1 MTASSASS
9 AAARSGVAGAEAGGR
24 GADLRRIES
33 ELGVLIRRVKRVLG
47 ERARML
53 HPDLQPITFFLLTHV
68 IERGPVRAADLVGA
82 FGMDKGGVSRQ
93 VQHLV
98 DYGFVERRPDP
109 DDRRATLLVATDD
122 AVRRVHE
129 MQQARSELFGQRL
142 SDWSDADLAR
152 FADQLAAYNAAL
164 ADD

>member
-1 MTASSASS
+1 MSDPSTTAPTG
-9 AAARSGVAGAEAGGR
+9 GVSDEAEVTGR
-24 GADLRRIES
+24 KAELRRIEG

-47 ERARML
+47 ERARAL

-98 DYGFVERRPDP
+98 DHGFVERRPDP
-109 DDRRATLLVATDD
+109 DDRRATLLVATED
-122 AVRRVHE
+122 AVRRVRE
-129 MQQARSELFGQRL
+129 MQQAGSDRFDRRL
-142 SDWSDADLAR
+142 SDWSDADLSR

>member
-1 MTASSASS
+1 MSTPSTPSTAASS
-9 AAARSGVAGAEAGGR
+9 AAADQAAAR

-33 ELGVLIRRVKRVLG
+33 ELGILIRRVKRVLG

-53 HPDLQPITFFLLTHV
+53 HPDMQPITFFLLTHV

-98 DYGFVERRPDP
+98 DNGFVERRPDP
-109 DDRRATLLVATDD
+109 DDRRATLLVATED
-122 AVRRVHE
+122 AVRRVEE
-129 MQQARSELFGQRL
+129 MQQARSDRFDQRL
-142 SDWSDADLAR
+142 SDWSDADLTR

-164 ADD
+164 AD